1 MVPSGYLTTR
11 NDFSSFLTQ
20 KNASQ
25 WEKQTAQLSTGFPN
39 WVMLEE
45 KSVRLRPTW
54 HSKQCIS
61 LDEAQSEPN

>member
-25 WEKQTAQLSTGFPN
+25 WEKQTAQLSTGFRKLGH
-39 WVMLEE
+39 VGGKE
-45 KSVRLRPTW
+45 
-54 HSKQCIS
+54 C
-61 LDEAQSEPN
+61 EAEAHLAF

>member
-54 HSKQCIS
+54 HSK
-61 LDEAQSEPN
+61 